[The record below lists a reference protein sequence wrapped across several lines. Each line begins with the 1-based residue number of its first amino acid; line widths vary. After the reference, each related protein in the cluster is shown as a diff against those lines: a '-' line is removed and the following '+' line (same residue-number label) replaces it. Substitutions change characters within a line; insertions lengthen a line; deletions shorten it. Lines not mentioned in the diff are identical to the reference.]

1 MSKES
6 DRIKQLEVRLLVYE
20 KSPYLGGYMAI
31 LKQITQWNNELS
43 MHPIKLSAIE
53 DEDMRAFDKAMKFL
67 EKQKLL
73 YETIDF
79 LREKLTP
86 KEREDSDKKEVEAH
100 SVEKFILQN
109 GV

>member
-1 MSKES
+1 MTDKQ
-6 DRIKQLEVRLLVYE
+6 RIKQLEERLQHYE
-20 KSPYLGGYMAI
+20 KSPFLGGYLAI

-43 MHPIKLSAIE
+43 MKPIKLAAIE

-73 YETIDF
+73 YETLDF

-86 KEREDSDKKEVEAH
+86 KEKEDAEKLETTSH
-100 SVEKFILQN
+100 SVESFLLN
-109 GV
+109 GE

>member
-6 DRIKQLEVRLLVYE
+6 DRIKQLEDRLLVYE

-43 MHPIKLSAIE
+43 MHPINLSAIE